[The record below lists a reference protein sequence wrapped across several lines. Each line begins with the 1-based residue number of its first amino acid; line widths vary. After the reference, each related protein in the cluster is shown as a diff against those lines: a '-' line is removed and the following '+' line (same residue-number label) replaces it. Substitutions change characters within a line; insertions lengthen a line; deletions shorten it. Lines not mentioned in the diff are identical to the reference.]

1 MLVNI
6 RTVSFLANSGSQ
18 ICFKI
23 HSGLKYINYQQCI
36 TSCKVQLQSLLL
48 ITYVIIC
55 IKVQKQPFGPT
66 WTCSVYCK

>member
-1 MLVNI
+1 ML
-6 RTVSFLANSGSQ
+6 Q
-18 ICFKI
+18 I